1 MDVYLIRH
9 TTPAV
14 PRGTCYGFS
23 DVDLARSFPQELTS
37 VKRRLEINRDFTV
50 YSSPLSRCARLAQ
63 LLAKNGLQ
71 YDDRLK
77 EMNFGDWEMQ
87 MWDDLDSKE
96 FAAWSADFFNKPA
109 PNGESYRD
117 LYERSISF
125 LNDLRE
131 RQDSPVAVVAH
142 SGVIRSMI
150 IHVLGMPKEN
160 LYNFDITYAG
170 ISKLCFEDNRWRMVY
185 CNL

>member
-14 PRGTCYGFS
+14 PRGTCYGHS
-23 DVDLARSFPQELTS
+23 DVELARSFPQELTS
-37 VKRRLEINRDFTV
+37 IKRRLEITRDFTI

-63 LLAKNGLQ
+63 LLAKTGLQ
-71 YDDRLK
+71 YDDRLM

-87 MWDDLDSKE
+87 QWDDLDSKE
-96 FAAWSADFFNKPA
+96 FAAWSADFFNIPA
-109 PNGESYRD
+109 PKGESYKD
-117 LYERSISF
+117 LYERSTEF
-125 LNDLRE
+125 LNELRDKK
-131 RQDSPVAVVAH
+131 DSPVAIVTH

-150 IHVLGMPKEN
+150 CYVLGMPKEN
-160 LYNFDITYAG
+160 LYNFDIIYAG
-170 ISKLCFEDNRWRMVY
+170 ICKLCYEDNRWRMVY